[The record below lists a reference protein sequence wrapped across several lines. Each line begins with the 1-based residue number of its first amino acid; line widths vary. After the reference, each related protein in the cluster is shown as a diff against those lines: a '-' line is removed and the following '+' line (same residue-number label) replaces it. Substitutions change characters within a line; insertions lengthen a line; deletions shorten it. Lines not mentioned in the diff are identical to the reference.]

1 MWTDVDSGPTTRE
14 EVQVSDTEQVWTAVA
29 QLLRAQVSEAVWFS
43 TFQDVVALESDPSL
57 LRLSAPNGHTR
68 DRILSRY
75 LPLVRDAMEEIG
87 VAGRQLVVEVQ
98 LVEPFDLDGD
108 SGRIGSSDRG
118 DRDQDRDDRGDRG
131 DRGDWSDR
139 DDRGDRDRDRG
150 ERSDY
155 GDRTARSDR
164 DREDRLDRRDREER
178 AERDDRRSSG
188 MSSTSNHGNQA
199 LDLAGLNPRY
209 TFETFVKGASNQFAL
224 AAALRVAETPG
235 RSYNPLFIYGSAG
248 LGKTHLLH
256 AIGHYVHHHYQH
268 DIVRY
273 VSTETFLNEYV
284 DGIRTNTIAN
294 FKRRYRDI
302 DVLLIDD
309 IQFMEGK
316 EGLQEEFFH
325 TFNSLHG
332 ANKQIVMSSDRMPD
346 AIPTLEERLRGRF
359 KWGLITDIQPPD
371 LETRLAILRNKAER
385 DRSPVPAETLEF
397 IASRITSNIRELEGA
412 LIRVTAYAS
421 LNHVPIST
429 HLAEQLLGDLMTG
442 SQVKTRTDEELLA
455 EIAVILGFS
464 VEALRSKSRQRPL
477 VTARQTA
484 MYVFR
489 ELTDLSYPSIARLFG
504 GRDHTT
510 VIHAVDKIQRLMK
523 ERKQIYDQVTD
534 LVQRLKTS

>member
-1 MWTDVDSGPTTRE
+1 MGTIPE
-14 EVQVSDTEQVWTAVA
+14 EVQVSESEQLWTAVA

-43 TFQDVVALESDPSL
+43 TFQDVTALDSDVST
-57 LRLSAPNGHTR
+57 LRVSAPNSHTR

-75 LPLVRDAMEEIG
+75 LPLVRDALEEIG
-87 VAGRQLVVEVQ
+87 HSGLHFAVEVQ
-98 LVEPFDLDGD
+98 VIDTAVQADLQLERSRDDGD
-108 SGRIGSSDRG
+108 VAGSGSDRAGNSGASNSGGTASGSS
-118 DRDQDRDDRGDRG
+118 
-131 DRGDWSDR
+131 
-139 DDRGDRDRDRG
+139 
-150 ERSDY
+150 RSD
-155 GDRTARSDR
+155 GAGSDP
-164 DREDRLDRRDREER
+164 
-178 AERDDRRSSG
+178 SG
-188 MSSTSNHGNQA
+188 M
-199 LDLAGLNPRY
+199 NPRY
-209 TFETFVKGASNQFAL
+209 TFEAFVKGASNQFAL

-235 RSYNPLFIYGSAG
+235 RSYNPLFIYGAAG

-268 DIVRY
+268 DVVRY

-332 ANKQIVMSSDRMPD
+332 ANKQIVISSDRMPD

-385 DRSPVPAETLEF
+385 DNSPVPADTLEL
-397 IASRITSNIRELEGA
+397 IASRITTNIRELEGA

-429 HLAEQLLGDLMTG
+429 HLAEQLLGDLMSGTF
-442 SQVKTRTDEELLA
+442 VKPRSDDELLA
-455 EIAVILGFS
+455 EMAIILGHS
-464 VEALRSKSRQRPL
+464 VEALRGKSRQRPL
-477 VTARQTA
+477 VTARQMA

-489 ELTDLSYPSIARLFG
+489 ELTDLSYPAIARLFG

-510 VIHAVDKIQRLMK
+510 VIHAVDKIQRLMM
-523 ERKQIYDQVTD
+523 ERKQIYEQVTD
-534 LVQRLKTS
+534 MVQRLKQS

>member
-1 MWTDVDSGPTTRE
+1 MTDH
-14 EVQVSDTEQVWTAVA
+14 EQLWTAVA

-43 TFQDVVALESDPSL
+43 TFQDVVALESDSSMV
-57 LRLSAPNGHTR
+57 RVSAPNAHAR

-75 LPLVRDAMEEIG
+75 LPLVRDALEEIG
-87 VAGRQLVVEVQ
+87 AAHVQFVVEVQ
-98 LVEPFDLDGD
+98 VAEPEPEPTWVAD
-108 SGRIGSSDRG
+108 
-118 DRDQDRDDRGDRG
+118 
-131 DRGDWSDR
+131 
-139 DDRGDRDRDRG
+139 
-150 ERSDY
+150 
-155 GDRTARSDR
+155 TAR
-164 DREDRLDRRDREER
+164 ETAPVNAAPGTPQGNTAAGL
-178 AERDDRRSSG
+178 
-188 MSSTSNHGNQA
+188 SSTAGNGSNDGM
-199 LDLAGLNPRY
+199 NPRY

-256 AIGHYVHHHYQH
+256 AIGHYVQSHYQH
-268 DIVRY
+268 DVVRY

-284 DGIRTNTIAN
+284 DAIRTNTTAN

-332 ANKQIVMSSDRMPD
+332 ANKQIVISSDRMPD

-385 DRSPVPAETLEF
+385 DHSPVPAETLEF

-421 LNHVPIST
+421 LNNVPIST
-429 HLAEQLLGDLMTG
+429 HLAEQLLGDLL
-442 SQVKTRTDEELLA
+442 SDAYVKPRTDEELLN

-464 VEALRSKSRQRPL
+464 VEALRGKSRQRPL

-489 ELTDLSYPSIARLFG
+489 ELTDLSYPAIARLFG